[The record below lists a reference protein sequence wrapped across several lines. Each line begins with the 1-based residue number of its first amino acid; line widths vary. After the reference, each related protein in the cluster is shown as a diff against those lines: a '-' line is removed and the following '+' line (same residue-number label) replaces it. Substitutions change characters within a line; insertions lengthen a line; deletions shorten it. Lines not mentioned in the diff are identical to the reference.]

1 MKSNWSKLADLL
13 RRKLVP
19 LVHSTSF
26 HWALPVI
33 LLVWISTPLSLV
45 ADVGQESPPV
55 TLPFSIG
62 ERLTYDLSWTYVKA
76 GTAVMTVEDSGPI
89 NGRQTFK
96 LHTIARSS
104 PTITKF
110 YPVLN
115 QVESFIDIERFLP
128 LRMVFNRRE
137 GKRKNDFEYTFR
149 HESRTVTAMKDG
161 KVEELT
167 IPADAQDAISCLYF
181 ARKSLPL
188 VPGSALTLNVHHD
201 KKNYKLEVRVEGLE
215 TIEGPWGK
223 TPTARV
229 LVIMPFQGIFL
240 NEGNIRVWLT
250 TDPRHLPVR
259 MKAKVMIGSIV
270 AELVNGFHSPDGR
283 K

>member
-1 MKSNWSKLADLL
+1 M
-13 RRKLVP
+13 
-19 LVHSTSF
+19 
-26 HWALPVI
+26 I
-33 LLVWISTPLSLV
+33 
-45 ADVGQESPPV
+45 
-55 TLPFSIG
+55 
-62 ERLTYDLSWTYVKA
+62 
-76 GTAVMTVEDSGPI
+76 
-89 NGRQTFK
+89 
-96 LHTIARSS
+96 
-104 PTITKF
+104 
-110 YPVLN
+110 
-115 QVESFIDIERFLP
+115 
-128 LRMVFNRRE
+128 FNRRE

-149 HESRTVTAMKDG
+149 HESGTVTAMKDG

-167 IPADAQDAISCLYF
+167 IPADAQDAISCLYLS
-181 ARKSLPL
+181 KSLLL

-223 TPTARV
+223 TLTARV

-270 AELVNGFHSPDGR
+270 AELVNGFHSPDAR

>member
-1 MKSNWSKLADLL
+1 
-13 RRKLVP
+13 VP
-19 LVHSTSF
+19 LFYPIVF
-26 HWALPVI
+26 YRVLPVM
-33 LLVWISTPLSLV
+33 LLVWLGSPFTLA
-45 ADVGQESPPV
+45 ADVKQESSLV

-76 GTAVMTVEDSGPI
+76 GTAVMAVEDSAPI
-89 NGRQTFK
+89 NGRPTIK
-96 LHTIARSS
+96 LRTIARSS

-115 QVESFIDIERFLP
+115 QVESFIDTERFLP
-128 LRMVFNRRE
+128 LRMIFSRRE

-149 HESRTVTAMKDG
+149 HEAGSVTATKDG

-167 IPADAQDAISCLYF
+167 LPADAQDAVSCLYF

-188 VPGSALTLNVHHD
+188 APGSALILNVHHD

-223 TPTARV
+223 AQTARV

-250 TDPRHLPVR
+250 TDPHHVPVR
-259 MKAKVMIGSIV
+259 MKAKVVIGSIV
-270 AELVNGFHSPDGR
+270 AELVNGFHTPDGR